1 MKALICPSLGPAE
14 NLEVKQV
21 EDPSPG
27 KGEALVDI
35 AYAGLN
41 FFDTLNIEG
50 KYQVK
55 AAPPFSPGG
64 EFSGRVAGLGPGAQG
79 FAVGDPVM
87 GFCPYGAAA
96 EKIAIPVN
104 RLARIPDGLALD
116 KAAGLSVAYGTSLHA
131 LKQRAEMKPG
141 ETLLVLGA
149 SGGVG
154 LAAVEIGKAMGARV
168 IAGASSDEKLAF
180 ARQYGAADT
189 INTATDD
196 LRARLKE
203 LSPKGV
209 DVVYD
214 PVGGPLTEAALRSL
228 AWKGRLLVIGF
239 ASGEIPRP
247 PLNIPLLKGCD
258 IRGVYWGEFTARE
271 PEAHRENMAQLMHW
285 AKSGMLSVHI
295 YAKYAL
301 EDYRQ
306 AFEAIA
312 KRQTLGKTLL
322 EIGAARENPSDI

>member
-1 MKALICPSLGPAE
+1 MKALICPSLGPPE
-14 NLEVKQV
+14 NLRVMEVEAPTAGEGEVLV
-21 EDPSPG
+21 E
-27 KGEALVDI
+27 V

-41 FFDTLNIEG
+41 FFDTLIIEG
-50 KYQVK
+50 KYQVRPK
-55 AAPPFSPGG
+55 PPFSPGG
-64 EFSGRVAGLGPGAQG
+64 EFSGRVVALGPGVKG
-79 FAVGDPVM
+79 FQVGDRVM
-87 GFCPYGAAA
+87 GFCAYGAAA
-96 EKIAIPVN
+96 ERIAIPTN
-104 RLARIPDGLALD
+104 RLARIPNGLMLD

-180 ARQYGAADT
+180 ARRHGAVET
-189 INTATDD
+189 INTASEDM
-196 LRARLKE
+196 RARLKE
-203 LSPKGV
+203 LAPNGV

-214 PVGGPLTEAALRSL
+214 PVGGALTETALRSL

-258 IRGVYWGEFTARE
+258 IRGVYWGEFTSRE
-271 PEAHRENMAQLMHW
+271 PEAHRQNMAEILDW
-285 AKSGMLSVHI
+285 AKSGVLSVHI
-295 YAKYAL
+295 HAKYPLDDYAK
-301 EDYRQ
+301 

-322 EIGAARENPSDI
+322 SLGASAD

>member
-14 NLEVKQV
+14 NLRVAEV
-21 EDPSPG
+21 EAPSAG
-27 KGEALVDI
+27 DGEAVVEV
-35 AYAGLN
+35 AYTGLN
-41 FFDTLNIEG
+41 FFDTLIIEG
-50 KYQVK
+50 KYQVRPK
-55 AAPPFSPGG
+55 PPFSPGG
-64 EFSGRVAGLGPGAQG
+64 EFSGRVVALGPGVRG
-79 FAVGDPVM
+79 FEVGDRVM
-87 GFCPYGAAA
+87 GACGYGAAA
-96 EKIAIPVN
+96 ERIAIPV
-104 RLARIPDGLALD
+104 RRIERIPEGLALD
-116 KAAGLSVAYGTSLHA
+116 KAAGLSVTYGTSLHA

-180 ARQYGAADT
+180 ARRYGAAET
-189 INTATDD
+189 INTASDD

-203 LSPKGV
+203 LAPKGV

-214 PVGGPLTEAALRSL
+214 PVGGALTEAALRSL

-247 PLNIPLLKGCD
+247 PLNIPLLKSCD

-271 PEAHRENMAQLMHW
+271 PEAHRENMSQLMEW
-285 AKSGMLSVHI
+285 AKSGVLSIHVHAT
-295 YAKYAL
+295 YPL
-301 EDYRQ
+301 EEYHK

-322 EIGAARENPSDI
+322 SFGVAAD

>member
-14 NLEVKQV
+14 NLRVAEV
-21 EDPSPG
+21 EAPAPG
-27 KGEALVDI
+27 EGEALVEI

-41 FFDTLNIEG
+41 FFDTLIIEG
-50 KYQVK
+50 KYQVRPK
-55 AAPPFSPGG
+55 PPFSPGG
-64 EFSGRVAGLGPGAQG
+64 EFSGRVVALGPGTKG
-79 FAVGDPVM
+79 FAVGDRVL
-87 GFCPYGAAA
+87 GACGYGAAA
-96 EKIAIPVN
+96 ERIAVPVS
-104 RLARIPDGLALD
+104 RLARIPEGLALD

-131 LKQRAEMKPG
+131 LKQRAEMKAG
-141 ETLLVLGA
+141 ESLLVLGA

-180 ARQYGAADT
+180 ARRHGAAEG
-189 INTATDD
+189 INTATEDM
-196 LRARLKE
+196 RARLKD
-203 LSPKGV
+203 LAPKGV

-214 PVGGPLTEAALRSL
+214 PVGGALTETALRSL

-271 PEAHRENMAQLMHW
+271 PEAHRENLAQLMDW
-285 AKSGMLSVHI
+285 AKSGVLSIHVHAT
-295 YAKYAL
+295 YPL
-301 EDYRQ
+301 EDYRK

-322 EIGAARENPSDI
+322 RLDAAAD

>member
-14 NLEVKQV
+14 NLKVAEVDEPVAGEGEVLV
-21 EDPSPG
+21 E
-27 KGEALVDI
+27 V

-41 FFDTLNIEG
+41 FFDTLIIEG

-64 EFSGRVAGLGPGAQG
+64 EFSGRVVGLGPGTRG
-79 FAVGDPVM
+79 FAVGDRVM

-96 EKIAIPVN
+96 ERIAIPAS
-104 RLARIPDGLALD
+104 RLARVPDGLALD

-180 ARQYGAADT
+180 ARSYGADET

-196 LRARLKE
+196 LRARLKD
-203 LSPKGV
+203 LAPKGV

-214 PVGGPLTEAALRSL
+214 PVGGALTEAALRSL
-228 AWKGRLLVIGF
+228 AWKGRLMVIGF

-271 PEAHRENMAQLMHW
+271 PEAHRQNLAELMDW
-285 AKSGMLSVHI
+285 AKSGTLGVHI
-295 YAKYAL
+295 YAKYAV
-301 EDYRQ
+301 EDFRN

-322 EIGAARENPSDI
+322 RFGAD

>member
-1 MKALICPSLGPAE
+1 MQALICPSLGPAE
-14 NLEVKQV
+14 NLKVKEVDEPVAGAGEVLV
-21 EDPSPG
+21 E
-27 KGEALVDI
+27 V

-41 FFDTLNIEG
+41 FFDTLIIEG

-55 AAPPFSPGG
+55 ATPPFSPGG
-64 EFSGRVAGLGPGAQG
+64 EFSGRVLGLGPGARG
-79 FAVGDPVM
+79 FAAGDRVM
-87 GFCPYGAAA
+87 GFCAYGAAA
-96 EKIAIPVN
+96 ERIAIPAN
-104 RLARIPDGLALD
+104 RLARIPDGLTLD

-131 LKQRAEMKPG
+131 LRQRAEMKPG

-168 IAGASSDEKLAF
+168 IAGASSAEKLAF
-180 ARQYGAADT
+180 ARRYGAAET
-189 INTATDD
+189 INTAADD
-196 LRARLKE
+196 LRARLKD
-203 LSPKGV
+203 LAPKGV

-214 PVGGPLTEAALRSL
+214 PVGGALTEAALRSL

-239 ASGEIPRP
+239 ASGEIPKP

-271 PEAHRENMAQLMHW
+271 PEAHRENMAQLMDW
-285 AKSGMLSVHI
+285 AKAGTLSVHI
-295 YAKYAL
+295 YAKYPL
-301 EDYRQ
+301 EDYRK

-322 EIGAARENPSDI
+322 RFAAAGAD

>member
-14 NLEVKQV
+14 NLQVAEV
-21 EDPSPG
+21 DAPSAG
-27 KGEALVDI
+27 DGEALVEV

-41 FFDTLNIEG
+41 FFDTLIIEG

-55 AAPPFSPGG
+55 PKPPFSPGG
-64 EFSGRVAGLGPGAQG
+64 EFSGRVVALGPGAQG
-79 FAVGDPVM
+79 FAVGDRVM
-87 GFCPYGAAA
+87 GACAYGAAA
-96 EKIAIPVN
+96 ERIAIPTN
-104 RLARIPDGLALD
+104 RLARIPGGLALD
-116 KAAGLSVAYGTSLHA
+116 KAAGLSVTYGTSLHA
-131 LKQRAEMKPG
+131 LKQRAEMKAG

-168 IAGASSDEKLAF
+168 IAGASSEEKLAF
-180 ARQYGAADT
+180 ARRYGASNT
-189 INTATDD
+189 INTAHDNM
-196 LRARLKE
+196 RGRLKE
-203 LSPKGV
+203 IAPKGV

-271 PEAHRENMAQLMHW
+271 PEANRQNLAQLMDW
-285 AKSGMLSVHI
+285 AKSGVLSVHVHAT
-295 YAKYAL
+295 YPL
-301 EDYRQ
+301 EDYRK
-306 AFEAIA
+306 AFDAIA

-322 EIGAARENPSDI
+322 SLGAAADWTD

>member
-14 NLEVKQV
+14 NLKVAEVEQPVAANGEVLV
-21 EDPSPG
+21 E
-27 KGEALVDI
+27 V

-41 FFDTLNIEG
+41 FFDTLIIEG

-55 AAPPFSPGG
+55 AVPPFSPGG
-64 EFSGRVAGLGPGAQG
+64 EFSGRVVGLGPGAHG
-79 FAVGDPVM
+79 FSVGDRVM
-87 GFCPYGAAA
+87 GFCAYGAAA
-96 EKIAIPVN
+96 ERIAIPTS
-104 RLARIPDGLALD
+104 RLAHVPDGLTLD

-141 ETLLVLGA
+141 ETILVLGA

-180 ARQYGAADT
+180 ARRYGAAET

-196 LRARLKE
+196 LRARLKD
-203 LSPKGV
+203 LAPKGV

-214 PVGGPLTEAALRSL
+214 PVGGALTELALRSL

-271 PEAHRENMAQLMHW
+271 PEANRQNMAELMEW
-285 AKSGMLSVHI
+285 AKSGTLSVHI
-295 YAKYAL
+295 YAKYPLKDCRA
-301 EDYRQ
+301 

-322 EIGAARENPSDI
+322 SLNVSAD

>member
-14 NLEVKQV
+14 NLRVMEV
-21 EDPSPG
+21 ESPAPG
-27 KGEALVDI
+27 EGEALVAV

-41 FFDTLNIEG
+41 FFDTLIIEG
-50 KYQVK
+50 KYQVRPK
-55 AAPPFSPGG
+55 PPFSPGG
-64 EFSGRVAGLGPGAQG
+64 EFSGRVAALGPGAQG
-79 FAVGDPVM
+79 FQVGDRVM
-87 GFCPYGAAA
+87 GFGAYGAAA
-96 EKIAIPVN
+96 ERIAIPVG
-104 RLARIPDGLALD
+104 RLARIPDDLALD

-180 ARQYGAADT
+180 ARQHGAAET
-189 INTATDD
+189 VNTASDD

-203 LSPKGV
+203 LAPKGV

-214 PVGGPLTEAALRSL
+214 PVGGALTETALRSL

-271 PEAHRENMAQLMHW
+271 PEANRENMAELMDW
-285 AKSGMLSVHI
+285 AKSGVLSVHVH
-295 YAKYAL
+295 ATYAL
-301 EDYRQ
+301 DDYQ
-306 AFEAIA
+306 KAFEAIA
-312 KRQTLGKTLL
+312 KRQVLGKTLL
-322 EIGAARENPSDI
+322 RLSAAAD

>member
-14 NLEVKQV
+14 NLRVAEV
-21 EDPSPG
+21 EAPSAG
-27 KGEALVDI
+27 DGEAVVEV
-35 AYAGLN
+35 AYTGLN
-41 FFDTLNIEG
+41 FFDTLIIEG
-50 KYQVK
+50 KYQVRPK
-55 AAPPFSPGG
+55 PPFSPGG
-64 EFSGRVAGLGPGAQG
+64 EFSGRVVALGPGVRG
-79 FAVGDPVM
+79 FEVGDRVM
-87 GFCPYGAAA
+87 GACGYGAAA
-96 EKIAIPVN
+96 ERIAIPV
-104 RLARIPDGLALD
+104 RRIERIPEGLALD
-116 KAAGLSVAYGTSLHA
+116 KAAGLSVTYGTSLHA

-180 ARQYGAADT
+180 ARRYGAAET
-189 INTATDD
+189 INTASDD

-203 LSPKGV
+203 LAPKGV

-214 PVGGPLTEAALRSL
+214 PVGGALTEAALRSL

-271 PEAHRENMAQLMHW
+271 PEAHRENMSQLMEW
-285 AKSGMLSVHI
+285 ARSGVLSIHVHAT
-295 YAKYAL
+295 YPL
-301 EDYRQ
+301 EEYHK

-322 EIGAARENPSDI
+322 SFGVAAD